1 MVVVIDLGDRLDFMM
16 VSLSGIEIIT
26 EEGEE
31 GDIGEEAKVGVE
43 VEVVIT
49 SMKEEEG
56 MVMIMEVI
64 DEEGEEE
71 VVGIEM
77 MMDTEE
83 VETEEEEVV
92 VEGRVVKKDEP
103 ELHHGMQQWV
113 MVMEL
118 LLCHHRLARYLH
130 LPRPLIEPFMYVYS
144 IIIMIII
151 VKTPNVILCCS
162 FLKR

>member
-1 MVVVIDLGDRLDFMM
+1 VAILDLGDRLDFMM
-16 VSLSGIEIIT
+16 ASLSGIETIT

-31 GDIGEEAKVGVE
+31 GEIEEEAEGE
-43 VEVVIT
+43 GVIT
-49 SMKEEEG
+49 SMKEEED
-56 MVMIMEVI
+56 MEMIMEVI

-71 VVGIEM
+71 VAGIEM

-83 VETEEEEVV
+83 VEIEEEKEVV
-92 VEGRVVKKDEP
+92 VGGRVVKKDEL

-118 LLCHHRLARYLH
+118 LLCHHHLARHLH

-144 IIIMIII
+144 IIII
-151 VKTPNVILCCS
+151 VNVILCCS
-162 FLKR
+162 FLKRKLHQCVHTII